1 MTTKDEQKLHS
12 PSDVQLC
19 DNHTLDLLTPSS
31 DHHDIDALSDAG
43 TYIIEDDVDMAQ
55 NNNSEPKMNA
65 SSLHRR
71 YVNQTRNRH
80 GTFDIQGL
88 KPATEHTID
97 RPLVDLNSPTHDL
110 SSSSSSSSSLIS
122 PLVENDFSILN
133 SFTHAPTTLLQQQ
146 STQNQIKPAE
156 CFGKKTVF
164 KYSFHSCFVFQLF
177 HQHLKRNYFRPQIF
191 LDEKQNLHGSKHFIP
206 NNF

>member
-97 RPLVDLNSPTHDL
+97 RPLVDLNTPTHDL
-110 SSSSSSSSSLIS
+110 SSSSSSSSSSLIS

-156 CFGKKTVF
+156 CFGKKQSINTAFIHVL
-164 KYSFHSCFVFQLF
+164 CFS
-177 HQHLKRNYFRPQIF
+177 YFTSI
-191 LDEKQNLHGSKHFIP
+191 
-206 NNF
+206 